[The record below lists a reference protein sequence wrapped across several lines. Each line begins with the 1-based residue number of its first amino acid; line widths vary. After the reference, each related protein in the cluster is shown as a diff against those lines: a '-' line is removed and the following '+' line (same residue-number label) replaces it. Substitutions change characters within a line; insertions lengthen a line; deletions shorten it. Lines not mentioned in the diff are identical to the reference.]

1 MDSDSVHDKWSMD
14 EASEYGTCH
23 VVHGL
28 WMWSMACGHEEQSV
42 DMVVIC
48 GCGLWTRSYYV
59 AGDILFVMLD
69 CFFFFF
75 FETLEVTYDSYRD
88 HCTL

>member
-1 MDSDSVHDKWSMD
+1 MD

-42 DMVVIC
+42 DMEVIC
-48 GCGLWTRSYYV
+48 GCGLWTRLYYV

-69 CFFFFF
+69 CFFFF